1 MHTLV
6 PALLAICSALTCAT
20 SSATY
25 AADAAPDIPVTAV
38 TLYSSGVGY
47 FEHSGTVDGAATAEL
62 RFKTGQ
68 INDVLKSLVLQ
79 DLDGGTIGTVVF
91 PSQDPLEKTLGS
103 FQVDLRGSPSL
114 GQLLGQLRGAPV
126 KVTWQTEHISGTI
139 LGVENRI
146 TSLGDK
152 QTITIVVLSILTE
165 TGIRQVALN
174 EVTGVTLTDPKL
186 NGELTRA
193 LAAVAGARD
202 QDTKPVDL
210 RFDGQGKRHVRLG
223 YVVET
228 PLWKVSY
235 RLIMPDIK
243 ADPAKSQG
251 SLQGWAL
258 LENQTDSDWNNVR
271 LALVSGRPISFIQDL
286 YKPRYLPRPTVEPE
300 EYASLAPQTY
310 QKGAALMAAPAS
322 PAPMVAAAAG
332 RMRGEAKEMDMNK
345 MSGADFSVS
354 AREHEAL
361 DPTASVKSIAQAA
374 DIGALFQYSVE
385 GVTLPRQRSAMLPII
400 TDPLAVERVSIY
412 NENVLAKHPLNGALI
427 TNTTG
432 KDLLQGPITVFDGG
446 AYAGDARIES
456 LPPGGK
462 RLLSF
467 AIDIP
472 LTVDPHSMQRTE
484 RIIAAKIVDGALW
497 LSQAR
502 LATQE
507 YRLTSESETAR
518 TVVIE
523 HDRLPDWELKD
534 TPAAYESTPEL
545 YRFKV
550 VVPAGKTVTFTV
562 RETHTDQEVLALLD
576 LPDQVFVEYINNG
589 AIPPKVKTALQQAA
603 QLKAQVTEAERQRSV
618 KQQELQQIV
627 QDQNRL
633 RENLKTVAANSQY
646 AQRLLTKLNDQET
659 KVETLQIDSEKLQAE
674 ADARRKALAEFV
686 RTLNVE

>member
-1 MHTLV
+1 MRTLV
-6 PALLAICSALTCAT
+6 PALFAMCSAL
-20 SSATY
+20 SSAGTSAGY

-47 FEHSGTVDGAATAEL
+47 FEHSGIVEGAATAEL

-79 DLDGGTIGTVVF
+79 DLGGGTIGTVVF

-126 KVTWQTEHISGTI
+126 QVTWQTEHISGTI
-139 LGVENRI
+139 LGVENRV

-152 QTITIVVLSILTE
+152 QTISIAVLSILTA

-174 EVTGVTLTDPKL
+174 EVTGVALTDPTL
-186 NGELTRA
+186 NSELTRA

-210 RFDGQGKRHVRLG
+210 RFEGQGKRQVRVG

-258 LENQTDSDWNNVR
+258 LENQTDSDWNNIR

-300 EYASLAPQTY
+300 QFASLAPQTY
-310 QKGAALMAAPAS
+310 QKGAALTAAPAA
-322 PAPMVAAAAG
+322 PAPMMAARAL
-332 RMRGEAKEMDMNK
+332 GEAKEMRMNSAMADTDGMA
-345 MSGADFSVS
+345 MSAL
-354 AREHEAL
+354 HEAAF

-374 DIGALFQYSVE
+374 DIGALFQYTVA

-412 NENVLAKHPLNGALI
+412 NESVLAKHPLNGALI

-472 LTVDPHSMQRTE
+472 LTVDPQSIQRTE
-484 RIIAAKIVDGALW
+484 HIVAAKIVDGALW
-497 LSQAR
+497 LSQSR
-502 LATQE
+502 LATRE
-507 YRLTSESETAR
+507 YRLTSEADVSR
-518 TVVIE
+518 TVVLE
-523 HDRLPDWELKD
+523 HQRLSAWELKD
-534 TPAAYESTPEL
+534 TPAPYESTPEL
-545 YRFKV
+545 HRFKV
-550 VVPAGKTVTFTV
+550 VVPPAKTVTFTV
-562 RETHTDQEVLALLD
+562 REMHVDHESLALLD
-576 LPDQVFVEYINNG
+576 LPDQVFVEYLASG
-589 AIPPKVKTALQQAA
+589 AIPPKVKAALQQAA
-603 QLKAQVTEAERQRSV
+603 QLKAQVTEAERQRTV
-618 KQQELQQIV
+618 KQQELQHIV
-627 QDQNRL
+627 EDQNRL

-659 KVETLQIDSEKLQAE
+659 KVEALQVDSEKLQAE

-686 RTLNVE
+686 RTLTVE

>member
-1 MHTLV
+1 MRTLV
-6 PALLAICSALTCAT
+6 PALFTLCSVAA
-20 SSATY
+20 Y

-47 FEHSGTVDGAATAEL
+47 FEHSGTVDGVATAEL

-68 INDVLKSLVLQ
+68 INDVLKSLILQ

-103 FQVDLRGSPSL
+103 FQVDLRGSPTL

-126 KVTWQTEHISGTI
+126 VVTWQTEHLSGTI
-139 LGVENRI
+139 LGVESR
-146 TSLGDK
+146 TVTVGDK
-152 QTITIVVLSILTE
+152 QTIVVAVLSILTE

-174 EVTGVTLTDPKL
+174 EVSGVALADPKL
-186 NGELTRA
+186 NQELTRA

-235 RLIMPDIK
+235 RLVMPDIK

-251 SLQGWAL
+251 ALQGWAL

-286 YKPRYLPRPTVEPE
+286 YKPRYLPRPTVEPQE
-300 EYASLAPQTY
+300 FASLAPQTY
-310 QKGAALMAAPAS
+310 QKGAALLAPAAAPA
-322 PAPMVAAAAG
+322 PVMAMAG
-332 RMRGEAKEMDMNK
+332 RMQAKENKIGRADKVMAEMEMD
-345 MSGADFSVS
+345 SASVQPM
-354 AREHEAL
+354 
-361 DPTASVKSIAQAA
+361 DPTSSVKSIAQAQ
-374 DIGALFQYSVE
+374 DIGALFQYTVN

-427 TNTTG
+427 TNSTG

-446 AYAGDARIES
+446 AYAGDARIDS

-472 LTVDPHSMQRTE
+472 LTVDPQSVQRTDQ
-484 RIIAAKIVDGALW
+484 IVAAKLVDGVLW
-497 LSQAR
+497 LSQSR

-507 YRLTSESETAR
+507 YRLTSESDTPR
-518 TVVIE
+518 VVVLE
-523 HDRLPDWELKD
+523 HEKLPDWSLKD
-534 TPAAYESTPEL
+534 TPAAYETTPEL

-550 VVPAGKTVTFTV
+550 QVPAGKTVSFTV
-562 RETHTDQEVLALLD
+562 RQTHVDQESMALLE
-576 LPDQVFVEYINNG
+576 LSDQVFVGYLNNG

-603 QLKAQVTEAERQRSV
+603 QLKAQVTEAERQRGV

-646 AQRLLTKLNDQET
+646 SQRLLTKLNDQET
-659 KVETLQIDSEKLQAE
+659 KVEALQVDSEKLQGE
-674 ADARRKALAEFV
+674 ADTRRKALAEFV
-686 RTLNVE
+686 RTLTVE